1 MYYVTDGQSIAARLA
16 KKISSSTSTLKRTVS
31 RFNGMRHDQF
41 EGVAYHLP
49 ANLNWETVSNLEE
62 LSTLEVASAGNCTIP
77 IHLWIKVVRACNM
90 KERATEEVKMI
101 MEEIITVANNLKYE
115 HSVISRHIQDI
126 ATSDSLSLFQKGCLN
141 LLHRRLLLCESYL
154 ITFSRTVN
162 QYHTVE
168 LPDTSLLGP
177 DGSFFYNCQINS

>member
-1 MYYVTDGQSIAARLA
+1 MYFVTDGQSIAARLA

-90 KERATEEVKMI
+90 KERATKEVKMI
-101 MEEIITVANNLKYE
+101 MEEINTVANNLKYE

-168 LPDTSLLGP
+168 LPDQLIRSRWFIFLQL
-177 DGSFFYNCQINS
+177 SNS